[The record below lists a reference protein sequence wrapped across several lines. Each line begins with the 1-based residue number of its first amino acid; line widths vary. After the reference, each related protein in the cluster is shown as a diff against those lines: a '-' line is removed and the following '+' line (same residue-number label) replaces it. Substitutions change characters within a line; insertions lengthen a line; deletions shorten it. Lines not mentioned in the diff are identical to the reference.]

1 MISRFPQ
8 LEFPQ
13 LSENDV
19 AWCPESI
26 SREIFCRAIWNNVS
40 KERCWNVFLENIRS
54 LRRNVNKSLNQNGR
68 NEYNFVRFI
77 VLKSCFIFVAT
88 TSLKTEILPFNR
100 RLSILVL
107 RKKKR
112 KKKPVD
118 PLTNRTNRLSIF
130 EEGRRYSL
138 QKERKKEE
146 TDISP
151 RLGKYFNSGISDW
164 Y

>member
-107 RKKKR
+107 RKKKER
-112 KKKPVD
+112 KNQSTHWRIGQIGFRFSKRGVGTLCRK
-118 PLTNRTNRLSIF
+118 
-130 EEGRRYSL
+130 
-138 QKERKKEE
+138 KERKRKL
-146 TDISP
+146 IFL
-151 RLGKYFNSGISDW
+151 RG
-164 Y
+164 